1 MSRDV
6 EDVVLEQADE
16 EGKADEAATA
26 TATRAAR
33 AVSRQ
38 DETFLLYQRDI
49 TAKEQRIL
57 QLEAQLEAAQQ
68 QHRAEAM
75 QLKGALDAAQARL
88 RMQDQLLL
96 DLEAQQQQQQHQQQ
110 HQQRVAPPPIVA
122 EPPVGPGSGPGSKAS
137 HFADAEYD
145 AEADQTAG
153 GGIDAAGDTGDRV
166 ASAARAAASTTTTTT
181 TAVVD
186 SLVDDPRD
194 PFPSEEAAERCA
206 RPRPQTAGS
215 SEAAAAA
222 AAPLSVSFRASTL
235 DASLLATLAGIS
247 AEVQTTRKSLSAGG
261 IVYPGDAA
269 EGAGAGTGVEREG
282 SSGSDSDVDGYGNV
296 NCSEDNGNSALDCGE
311 GVEVVG
317 DHGDS
322 TEEAGAAA
330 AAAAAAAGIV
340 SPTGTTAADAVS
352 AAAISELVSEYG
364 RTSAQLHL
372 LAQDLL
378 YFKRLAEEALA
389 AKADET
395 MAARE
400 AATAAVQ
407 ACMRRADCEQELE
420 EATCQ
425 LRDLQLRCTRLTG
438 ELEAEGRRN
447 AALKARLQLYA
458 EKLSALEVDFSVTV
472 NQLEEAAAL
481 AAATAAAGASV

>member
-1 MSRDV
+1 
-6 EDVVLEQADE
+6 
-16 EGKADEAATA
+16 
-26 TATRAAR
+26 
-33 AVSRQ
+33 
-38 DETFLLYQRDI
+38 
-49 TAKEQRIL
+49 
-57 QLEAQLEAAQQ
+57 
-68 QHRAEAM
+68 
-75 QLKGALDAAQARL
+75 
-88 RMQDQLLL
+88 
-96 DLEAQQQQQQHQQQ
+96 
-110 HQQRVAPPPIVA
+110 
-122 EPPVGPGSGPGSKAS
+122 
-137 HFADAEYD
+137 
-145 AEADQTAG
+145 
-153 GGIDAAGDTGDRV
+153 
-166 ASAARAAASTTTTTT
+166 
-181 TAVVD
+181 
-186 SLVDDPRD
+186 
-194 PFPSEEAAERCA
+194 
-206 RPRPQTAGS
+206 
-215 SEAAAAA
+215 
-222 AAPLSVSFRASTL
+222 LSVSFRASTL
-235 DASLLATLAGIS
+235 DASLLATLADIS

-311 GVEVVG
+311 GVEGVEGVEVVG

-322 TEEAGAAA
+322 TEEAG
-330 AAAAAAAGIV
+330 AAAAAAGIV